1 MTRRF
6 QAGETTIYR
15 DLQATC
21 RKMGATGL
29 RVNSHFDVLK
39 GSGQSE
45 IIFDRGGRRYSFR
58 CEKYQHPLDN
68 LRAAQLTIAHLYA
81 AMEEYGVLRDQKD
94 FDREA
99 ARFFGPFEALPD
111 DSALLLLTDGS
122 GVEWWAVLGL
132 QREEANKASITNAYR
147 ALSRLHHPDVGGN
160 PDDFKRLR
168 RAYEQGIE
176 TLEGVKKDG

>member
-29 RVNSHFDVLK
+29 RVNSQFDVLK

-45 IIFDRGGRRYSFR
+45 IIFDCGGRRYSFR
-58 CEKYQHPLDN
+58 CEKYSHPLDN

-81 AMEEYGVLRDQKD
+81 AMEEYGVLRTKD
-94 FDREA
+94 DLEREA

-122 GVEWWAVLGL
+122 TAEWWEVLGL
-132 QREEANKASITNAYR
+132 KREEATKAAITNAYR

-160 PDDFKRLR
+160 PEDFKRLR
-168 RAYEQGIE
+168 RAYEQGVAS
-176 TLEGVKKDG
+176 LS